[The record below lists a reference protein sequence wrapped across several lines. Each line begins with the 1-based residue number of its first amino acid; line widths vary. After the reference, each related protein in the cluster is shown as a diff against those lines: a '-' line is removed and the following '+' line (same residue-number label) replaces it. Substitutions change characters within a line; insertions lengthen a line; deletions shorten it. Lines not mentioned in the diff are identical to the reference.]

1 MKIIMLGSSAVGK
14 TTVMMSTYGMMSTQN
29 QFHGFNIRSQS
40 EQAHKSLVN
49 AYRAFK
55 TKGRYPEATT
65 RMESYEY
72 DFSVDGKKIMSFT
85 LLDIRGESIHD
96 YDNRALLNELTDS
109 DVVMLFF
116 NGEDVMNNEDLEEDY
131 FDLFSLLNTAFASDS
146 KQRMLMPVITQMDRF
161 LPIDDSI
168 VEKLLEFCKPMK
180 QMDDKND
187 SLSYQMV
194 PTACSRKCMMNL
206 DFLMVQLMLFGYGKD
221 VESKRDALE
230 AEINELKTK
239 WDESLGILDL
249 VGLDSKRNNVR
260 KRLKELE
267 PIIEMYDN
275 VMVPI
280 YNKMLQFLK
289 DYDLFSYISFVE
301 DNGVDNIDKGSMWD
315 L

>member
-1 MKIIMLGSSAVGK
+1 MKITMLGSSAVGK

-96 YDNRALLNELTDS
+96 YDNQALLDELTDS

-180 QMDDKND
+180 QMGDKNN

-249 VGLDSKRNNVR
+249 VGLDSNRNNVR

-280 YNKMLQFLK
+280 YNKMLQFLN
-289 DYDLFSYISFVE
+289 DYDLFSYISFEE